1 MSGKRPV
8 IQCLPVT
15 PVPITRV
22 LYSRA
27 SRTRFGNL
35 RRRTVSWCR
44 STRTSA
50 SNAARDRNSLIK
62 AHQIN
67 LQRSLIKG
75 TIDRLAGDASS
86 AQFGA
91 IVCSIPRELVFAHA
105 CKMGLEGIVSKRKD
119 STYRSGRS
127 PDWLKM
133 KNPEAS
139 AVKREA
145 EEDWGR

>member
-1 MSGKRPV
+1 MLAKRPM

-27 SRTRFGNL
+27 SRTRSGDL

-75 TIDRLAGDASS
+75 TIDRLEGVSQLS
-86 AQFGA
+86 W
-91 IVCSIPRELVFAHA
+91 VC
-105 CKMGLEGIVSKRKD
+105 
-119 STYRSGRS
+119 GR
-127 PDWLKM
+127 DRRLKC
-133 KNPEAS
+133 
-139 AVKREA
+139 
-145 EEDWGR
+145 D

>member
-75 TIDRLAGDASS
+75 TIDRLAGVSQLSWVCGRDSGSPKTTTWSTHSASDRS
-86 AQFGA
+86 DQSFSEA
-91 IVCSIPRELVFAHA
+91 VLPRRA
-105 CKMGLEGIVSKRKD
+105 
-119 STYRSGRS
+119 
-127 PDWLKM
+127 
-133 KNPEAS
+133 
-139 AVKREA
+139 
-145 EEDWGR
+145 

>member
-27 SRTRFGNL
+27 SRTRFGDL

-75 TIDRLAGDASS
+75 TIDRLAGVSQLS
-86 AQFGA
+86 W
-91 IVCSIPRELVFAHA
+91 VCGRDNPSRLVKKLEL
-105 CKMGLEGIVSKRKD
+105 
-119 STYRSGRS
+119 
-127 PDWLKM
+127 
-133 KNPEAS
+133 
-139 AVKREA
+139 
-145 EEDWGR
+145 